1 LTNHELPAAFIVN
14 CTQQLV
20 V

>member
-1 LTNHELPAAFIVN
+1 MINHELPAAFIVN